1 LIVLSMLTINI
12 GAASP
17 DRARMLLDWLASR
30 PEDVFILT
38 ETSAGPG
45 TAYLLDRFRGA
56 GFGVIKTPDADG
68 ERGSA
73 LVSRV
78 QVHRDLTPEFA
89 GVSIP
94 CRTAAGVL
102 DTDPEITVL
111 GVYVP
116 SRDRSQ
122 DKTERKRRFIGSLLD
137 AHDKLPA
144 SLAKHLVIGGD
155 YNVIARTHQ
164 PLHPGFLPFE
174 FGLLETLRSRGLAD
188 AFEAMSPGVP
198 AYSWIGRTGDGYRY
212 DYLHVAPALTSLI
225 GGCDYLHETRQRK
238 LSDHAAL
245 TLTLHA
251 EPGRLATGDPAHA
264 AVDGTAPMF

>member
-1 LIVLSMLTINI
+1 MLSMMTINI

-45 TAYLLDRFRGA
+45 TAYLLDQFRSA
-56 GFGVIKTPDADG
+56 GFAVIKTPDADG

-73 LVSRV
+73 LISRV
-78 QVHRDLTPEFA
+78 QIRRDLTPELA
-89 GVSIP
+89 DVSIP
-94 CRTAAGVL
+94 CRVSAGVL
-102 DTDPEITVL
+102 DADPEIAVL

-137 AHDKLPA
+137 AHDKLPD

-174 FGLLETLRSRGLAD
+174 FGLLDSLQSRGLSD
-188 AFEAMSPGVP
+188 AFEISAPGVH

-212 DYLHVAPALTSLI
+212 DYLHVGPALRGLI
-225 GGCDYLHETRQRK
+225 GTCEYLHETRQRK

-245 TLTLHA
+245 NLTLRA
-251 EPGRLATGDPAHA
+251 EPAQLATGDPAHA
-264 AVDGTAPMF
+264 AAGGTAPLF